1 MVEVVEWNGV
11 LWRRY
16 PESKNQSQRKYFK
29 RITKFLHRAVWESVH
44 GDIPKGF
51 HIHHIDGDT
60 RNNAI
65 ENLECINPKDHA
77 SRHTWSAERK
87 EQQARF
93 LSSIRELAKPWHSSD
108 EGRAKHREIGAM
120 AYKQFVPVP
129 KNCEA
134 CGKVFEPKALG
145 NRDKFCSNACKSAW
159 RRTSGK
165 DNEQRNCMQCG
176 KSFVANRYTKSRTCG
191 RSCANRLAWA
201 KGRKGVRP
209 DG

>member
-16 PESKNQSQRKYFK
+16 PESRNQSQRKYFK

-44 GDIPKGF
+44 GNIPKGF
-51 HIHHIDGDT
+51 HIHHVDGDT

-77 SRHTWSAERK
+77 QRHKWSAERK
-87 EQQARF
+87 EQQAHF
-93 LSSIRELAKPWHSSD
+93 LESIRELTKPWHRSD

-129 KNCEA
+129 KSCES

-145 NRDKFCSNACKSAW
+145 NRDRFCSNACKSAW
-159 RRTSGK
+159 RRASGR
-165 DNEQRNCMQCG
+165 DNEQRNCVQCG
-176 KSFVANRYTKSRTCG
+176 NPFVANRHTKSRTCG
-191 RSCANRLAWA
+191 RSCANRFAWA
-201 KGRKGVRP
+201 KGRKGVRS